1 MKYLLDTDHL
11 SILQR
16 QAGQDY
22 INLSTRMA
30 GYPLSDFAVSTVT
43 FHEQMLGS
51 HAYINRAR
59 NLDDTVKG
67 YAMMARLV
75 SDFKVLPLVSF
86 DMGAAITFKQLQS
99 QQIQLA
105 KMDARI
111 ASIALSRRLIL
122 LTRNHRDFC
131 KVRELA
137 IQDWTVFWS

>member
-30 GYPLSDFAVSTVT
+30 HYSLSDFAISTVT

-51 HAYINRAR
+51 HTYINRAR
-59 NLDDTVKG
+59 NLNDMVKG
-67 YAMMARLV
+67 YEMMTRLV
-75 SDFKVLPLVSF
+75 RDFKVLPLVTF
-86 DMGAAITFKQLQS
+86 DAGAATALSQLQS
-99 QQIQLA
+99 QRIQLG

-111 ASIALSRRLIL
+111 AAIALSCRLIL
-122 LTRNHRDFC
+122 LTRNQRDFG
-131 KVRELA
+131 KVSGLVIE
-137 IQDWTVFWS
+137 DWTV